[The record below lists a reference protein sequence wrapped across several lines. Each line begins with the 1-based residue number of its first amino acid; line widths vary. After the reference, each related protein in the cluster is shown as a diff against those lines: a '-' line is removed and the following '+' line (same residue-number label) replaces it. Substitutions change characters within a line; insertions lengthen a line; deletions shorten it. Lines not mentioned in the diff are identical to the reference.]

1 MTALYV
7 IGLIIV
13 IGLVG
18 YLFTALLKPELF
30 S

>member
-1 MTALYV
+1 MTLLYV
-7 IGLIIV
+7 IGLVIV
-13 IGLVG
+13 VALVV

>member
-13 IGLVG
+13 IGLVV
-18 YLFTALLKPELF
+18 YLFTALLRPELF

>member
-1 MTALYV
+1 MTVLYV

-13 IGLVG
+13 IGLVV
-18 YLFTALLKPELF
+18 YLFTALLRPELF

>member
-13 IGLVG
+13 IGLVI

>member
-1 MTALYV
+1 MAALYV

-13 IGLVG
+13 IGLVI
-18 YLFTALLKPELF
+18 YLFTALLRPELF